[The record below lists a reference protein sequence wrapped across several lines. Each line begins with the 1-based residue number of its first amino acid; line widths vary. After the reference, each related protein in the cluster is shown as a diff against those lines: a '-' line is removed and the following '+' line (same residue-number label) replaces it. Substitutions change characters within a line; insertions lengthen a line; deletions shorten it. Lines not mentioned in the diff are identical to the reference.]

1 MQRGNLQAVI
11 LEGANLGLQSEQE
24 KQSRLVND
32 KMWAERFFHEK
43 PETVLEDWY
52 KQLNLT
58 LIPDAGHNAHLEN
71 PTYFAEKIE
80 NIVLKIAQ
88 P

>member
-32 KMWAERFFHEK
+32 KMWAERFSMK
-43 PETVLEDWY
+43 P
-52 KQLNLT
+52 
-58 LIPDAGHNAHLEN
+58 
-71 PTYFAEKIE
+71 
-80 NIVLKIAQ
+80 
-88 P
+88 

>member
-32 KMWAERFFHEK
+32 KMWAERFSMK
-43 PETVLEDWY
+43 PLKPY
-52 KQLNLT
+52 SKIGINNPSF
-58 LIPDAGHNAHLEN
+58 LI
-71 PTYFAEKIE
+71 
-80 NIVLKIAQ
+80 
-88 P
+88 